1 MKTTLP
7 CCAVRDLLPLYAEQ
21 LTSEET
27 AAAVR
32 EHLDGCAD
40 CAKEYEKMTA
50 IDEPQREEA
59 AEVDYL
65 KSIRR
70 SRKRWILGAICAA
83 VLICGGLT
91 LFFALRA
98 GRTTVRLD
106 GNTLRV
112 YGTGDYADLTL
123 SPEEAGR
130 ASNLDAVD
138 DSFYLSAY
146 LPAFGSTDEPMQTFL
161 PAFLERTDQS
171 LAFIRSYL
179 KDNAPDCYPADLAEQ
194 FVDLQIDTVESY
206 RYASEDDRIVLKTG
220 AYFWHRDN
228 LYVLALLNA
237 DSVEW
242 QQIGYAFYL
251 GACVNPYGEMENSRR
266 GSMENEPYYEAFC
279 KLNGMTDTMRLN
291 HAIAY
296 VCLRDGMGWGS
307 AYSSEPVTKFAYFTG
322 PKKELGGTALSPAM
336 ATSLIGWLTERY
348 GFDKVSAFCFG
359 KTDFQEAFG
368 MTFSEAYDA
377 WSAWLLAAC
386 A

>member
-40 CAKEYEKMTA
+40 CADVFRKMNGIKEPKLEE
-50 IDEPQREEA
+50 EP
-59 AEVDYL
+59 EVDYL
-65 KSIRR
+65 KGLRR

-98 GRTTVRLD
+98 GKPRASMDV
-106 GNTLRV
+106 NTLRV
-112 YGTGDYADLTL
+112 YGTGNYTELTL
-123 SPEEAGR
+123 SPEDADR

-138 DSFYLSAY
+138 DNFYLSAY
-146 LPAFGSTDEPMQTFL
+146 LPAFLRVDEPMHDFL
-161 PAFLERTDQS
+161 PGFLDRTDRS
-171 LAFIRSYL
+171 FAFIKTYL
-179 KDNAPDCYPADLAEQ
+179 KDNAPDSYPAELAEQ
-194 FVDLQIDTVESY
+194 FVDLRIDTTNDY
-206 RYASEDDRIVLKTG
+206 RYGSEDRRIVLKTG
-220 AYFWHRDN
+220 DMFWHRDDQ
-228 LYVLALLNA
+228 YVLALLNA

-251 GACVNPYGEMENSRR
+251 GTCVNPYEETRSSRT
-266 GSMENEPYYEAFC
+266 EDEVNEPYYEVFLR
-279 KLNGMTDTMRLN
+279 LNGMSDNMRLN
-291 HAIAY
+291 HAVAY

-307 AYSSEPVTKFAYFTG
+307 AYSSEPVIKFAYFTG
-322 PKKELGGTALSPAM
+322 PKKEVGGNALSPAM

-359 KTDFQEAFG
+359 QSDFQETFG
-368 MTFSEAYDA
+368 VTYAEAYDA
-377 WSAWLLAAC
+377 WSAWLISAC
-386 A
+386 T